1 MFIGIWKWKL
11 STLNSPLSKEY
22 FHSIDTENADITH
35 LACILGFESWFF
47 IIASF
52 DFVRVNFIVKILNIH
67 LVKLE
72 VSLARQADHAPVLRT
87 DKRCSLTLEYEVF
100 HRKIIMCWSTWLLVP
115 TRAECQVR
123 LTYAECSREWQNAI
137 LRATKWVCKW
147 KFVQMRAE
155 PNLFELCQVQP
166 NLGEANTQAVTHLP
180 LNIKDYATREFRLH
194 SA

>member
-1 MFIGIWKWKL
+1 MAKVRKVVQLYNIFRQKKFIGIWKLKL

-22 FHSIDTENADITH
+22 FHSIDTENANITH
-35 LACILGFESWFF
+35 LACIFGFESCFF

-100 HRKIIMCWSTWLLVP
+100 HRKIIMC
-115 TRAECQVR
+115 
-123 LTYAECSREWQNAI
+123 
-137 LRATKWVCKW
+137 
-147 KFVQMRAE
+147 
-155 PNLFELCQVQP
+155 
-166 NLGEANTQAVTHLP
+166 
-180 LNIKDYATREFRLH
+180 
-194 SA
+194 